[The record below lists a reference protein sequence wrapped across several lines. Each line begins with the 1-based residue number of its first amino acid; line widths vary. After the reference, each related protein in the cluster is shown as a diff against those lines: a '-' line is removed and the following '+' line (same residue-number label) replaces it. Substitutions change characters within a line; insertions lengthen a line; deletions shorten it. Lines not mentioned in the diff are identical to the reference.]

1 VAFKFHGTKFYL
13 GSNIFKDQVFV
24 SDSGFVISEEEF
36 LLAETQETVL
46 LEGQL
51 ALPAFRDGHA
61 HPLFAGREAQG
72 LSITDCKSQGEIQIA
87 LRDFRSSNPN
97 GIWIDGAVYDRSLD
111 VAFNRHTLD
120 HAVADIP
127 VVLHGDDHHTL
138 WVNTKALEVAGLF
151 GSNTSN
157 IHTPG
162 VDVDRDNIPTGILR
176 EWPAM
181 RLILELEPERTLE
194 QDIECLVLADRKL
207 AAAGIVECYDA
218 WIDPGMAETFI
229 AASNAGK
236 ISLDYKLCF
245 RADPNTF
252 LKDLPYIK
260 SMREQV
266 NQRPN
271 LDGNAIKFFVDGVF
285 GSATAMVS
293 TPYESDGSHGV
304 PVWNEEKLREAIKL
318 ANAENFQ
325 VHIHAIGDAATSL
338 ALEILEEITLKSMA
352 YRPVIIHAELTN
364 DYIIKR
370 MKALNAIACVQP
382 YWAQYNGM
390 LQSCIHHL
398 GHERIQSLYA
408 FKDMMVEDVTVVFSS
423 DWPVSNHEP
432 LKGIGVSVNRRE
444 THEQSPHNPN
454 QAVSAEQAL
463 SAYTT
468 SVVAMR
474 EISNTETLDHG
485 SSFDIVLL
493 DQNVFEIPSLEIG
506 KTKVLATFKQGNRI
520 F

>member
-1 VAFKFHGTKFYL
+1 
-13 GSNIFKDQVFV
+13 
-24 SDSGFVISEEEF
+24 
-36 LLAETQETVL
+36 
-46 LEGQL
+46 
-51 ALPAFRDGHA
+51 
-61 HPLFAGREAQG
+61 
-72 LSITDCKSQGEIQIA
+72 
-87 LRDFRSSNPN
+87 
-97 GIWIDGAVYDRSLD
+97 LD
-111 VAFNRHTLD
+111 VAFNRNTLD

-127 VVLHGDDHHTL
+127 VVLHGGDHHTL

-162 VDVDRDNIPTGILR
+162 VDVDQDSIPTGMLR

-181 RLILELEPERTLE
+181 RLILELEPERTLQ

-218 WIDPGMAETFI
+218 WIDPGMAETYI
-229 AASNAGK
+229 AAADARK

-252 LKDLPYIK
+252 LKDLPYIN
-260 SMREQV
+260 SMRKQV

-293 TPYESDGSHGV
+293 APYESDGSHGV

-318 ANAENFQ
+318 ANAEDYQ

-338 ALEILEEITLKSMA
+338 ALEILEEITPRSMA
-352 YRPVIIHAELTN
+352 YRPVIIHVELTN
-364 DYIIKR
+364 ADIIKR

-408 FKDMMVEDVTVVFSS
+408 FKDMMVEGVTVVFSS

-432 LKGIGVSVNRRE
+432 LKGIGVAVNRRE
-444 THEQSPHNPN
+444 TPEQTPHNPN
-454 QAVSAEQAL
+454 QATTTEQAL

-468 SVVAMR
+468 SVVEMR
-474 EISNTETLDHG
+474 EINHTKPLGHG
-485 SSFDIVLL
+485 SGFDIVLL
-493 DQNVFEIPSLEIG
+493 DQNILEIPSLDIA
-506 KTKVLATFKQGNRI
+506 KTKVLATFKQGIRI